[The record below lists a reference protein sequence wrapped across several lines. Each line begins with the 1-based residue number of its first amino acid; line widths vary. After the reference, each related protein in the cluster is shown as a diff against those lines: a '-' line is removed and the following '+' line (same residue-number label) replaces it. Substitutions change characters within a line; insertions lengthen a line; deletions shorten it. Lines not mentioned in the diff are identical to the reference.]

1 MDFCWLWL
9 DVKLIVNLHF
19 ASTRQA
25 EGGEEDVERFFAV
38 REKIGIFEADFTPP
52 VWRLLWDIF
61 SKNRKVTSIF
71 STYYLITDVWQFH
84 KISIAKGPKTSQNS
98 KLSPNRHNWYM
109 VGEKNVTLQ
118 PYIKFL
124 FIHILGWNTRL
135 YLESNS
141 LLQELSTCRKLINMT
156 KFSWGDD
163 FPTRSSP
170 TRLTG
175 SQLDRSIL
183 NCY

>member
-25 EGGEEDVERFFAV
+25 EGGEGGCW
-38 REKIGIFEADFTPP
+38 KIFCCQGKNRNLHIFTPP
-52 VWRLLWDIF
+52 ARWLLWDIF

-124 FIHILGWNTRL
+124 FINILGWNTRL